1 MWRGSDHERG
11 GQLILGINVQFT
23 HIKHTLANCPDSHN
37 IYRAQHL
44 ISKSQFLPP
53 VSESSRGEGGSGWG
67 PGSHIWWSFLGTF
80 CHLPNNPDLAL
91 RLTLTPPPHGDWLAN
106 ERRIQESMVTF
117 WQLSN
122 NSNGIEWNK
131 LDMMKHKMTKT
142 TNWHVQSR
150 PPHSAFML
158 SGLFLTCHNERRK
171 KGRMRRMYCIADRRV
186 GSDNNMMC
194 VIVFRSWWDSTPLRR
209 LTITGLVTR
218 GYIAH

>member
-23 HIKHTLANCPDSHN
+23 HIKHTLANRSDSHN

-53 VSESSRGEGGSGWG
+53 VSESSEGGSGWG

-91 RLTLTPPPHGDWLAN
+91 SLTLTPPPQGDWLAN
-106 ERRIQESMVTF
+106 ERRIQESIVTF

-122 NSNGIEWNK
+122 ISNGIEWNK
-131 LDMMKHKMTKT
+131 LDMMKHWMTKT
-142 TNWHVQSR
+142 TNWHVQSK
-150 PPHSAFML
+150 PPDSPFML

-171 KGRMRRMYCIADRRV
+171 KREERTALLHCR
-186 GSDNNMMC
+186 
-194 VIVFRSWWDSTPLRR
+194 
-209 LTITGLVTR
+209 
-218 GYIAH
+218 